1 MVDRHKILVEELQ
14 SPGLLVVQ
22 SLSRF
27 VSSLTLSVSVLRSLF
42 SDLRPPTSVLMPDST
57 LPDWLSILEFAN
69 LVLSSA
75 ILILSF
81 SLFVYILTFNLHSR
95 VGRSFAAL
103 LLGVIIVYS
112 GDVILPRVDWQES
125 WLRFQWLGIAL
136 VPAAYLHFTRSV
148 LLATWLQPE
157 TRRWTWIIRG
167 AYLLSALFAILAVAT
182 DVLVRPAAGVIPVT
196 YLQPGPLF
204 SFFTLYFI
212 VASLWGGFNLLQAR
226 SYARTVASRRRLN
239 YLLWSFAA
247 PGLGV
252 FPYLILVS
260 RAGAT
265 SPSMVLILASIAN
278 VAVGIMLVVM
288 AYSVAY
294 YGVLSPD
301 RVVKRQLV
309 YFLLRGP
316 FVAVIVVGLILA
328 IPRVE
333 AILGLPPDTALT
345 LLVVITIVLAQLG
358 IHIFQPY
365 IDRVL
370 YRRDTEEVQRL
381 RTLDTRLMTSSDLS
395 QFLENVLVS
404 ICDAFGVSEG
414 FVAVPGETEV
424 RLEAVVGSEENA
436 REALSLPEV
445 QTLLTTEETDSEFH
459 KVNGYYVRSLT
470 NRHTDQPLGIIVFR
484 SSGMQ
489 PEALD
494 EDTNAVIEHL
504 LRRAEI
510 AVEDRRLQLDVF
522 AALQPI
528 LPDIEVMQAL
538 RGTVPYVISTPEARG
553 DDLTQ
558 QPEYNEWVRDALSHF
573 WGGPK
578 LSSSPLLGL
587 RIVHKHLV
595 DYDNSP
601 TRALRAVLQTAV
613 ERQRPSGE
621 RQMTT
626 SQWLLYNIL
635 DLKYLQGKRVR
646 EVANRLAMSESDLYR
661 KQRVAISEVAR
672 TIADMEAE
680 TGDASLA
687 SMGDDELDEST
698 AKTAASPESLSG

>member
-1 MVDRHKILVEELQ
+1 
-14 SPGLLVVQ
+14 
-22 SLSRF
+22 
-27 VSSLTLSVSVLRSLF
+27 
-42 SDLRPPTSVLMPDST
+42 MPDTT
-57 LPDWLSILEFAN
+57 LPDWMSILIYGN

-75 ILILSF
+75 ILILAF
-81 SLFVYILTFNLHSR
+81 SLFAYILTFNLHSR
-95 VGRSFAAL
+95 VGRAFAAL

-112 GDVILPRVDWQES
+112 GDVILPRVEWQES

-136 VPAAYLHFTRSV
+136 VPAAYLHFTRMV

-157 TRRWTWIIRG
+157 NRRWTWVVRA
-167 AYLLSALFAILAVAT
+167 AYILSGIFAILAVAT
-182 DVLVRPAAGVIPVT
+182 DVLVRPATGAVPVT

-204 SFFTLYFI
+204 PLFTIYFI
-212 VASLWGGFNLLQAR
+212 VATLWGGFNLLQAR
-226 SYARTVASRRRLN
+226 SYARTMASRRRLN

-247 PGLGV
+247 PALGV

-265 SPSMVLILASIAN
+265 SPSAILIFASIAN

-309 YFLLRGP
+309 LYLLRGP
-316 FVAVIVVGLILA
+316 MVAAIVVGLILG

-345 LLVVITIVLAQLG
+345 LFVVATIVLAPL
-358 IHIFQPY
+358 
-365 IDRVL
+365 VL
-370 YRRDTEEVQRL
+370 YLAQPWIDHLLYRNDREEVQRL
-381 RTLDTRLMTSSDLS
+381 RMLETRLMTSSDLS

-404 ICDAFGVSEG
+404 ICDAFGVGEG
-414 FVAVPGETEV
+414 FVAVPGENDV
-424 RLEAVVGSEENA
+424 RLEAVVGNYGAA
-436 REALSLPEV
+436 RKALSLAEI
-445 QTLLTTEETDSEFH
+445 QTLLTAEQPDNNWHE
-459 KVNGYYVRSLT
+459 VNDYSVRSLI
-470 NRHTDQPLGIIVFR
+470 NRHNDQPMGIIALHRPAFTMD
-484 SSGMQ
+484 SLE
-489 PEALD
+489 PETAI
-494 EDTNAVIEHL
+494 VIDHL

-528 LPDIEVMQAL
+528 LPDNEVMQAL
-538 RGTVPYVISTPEARG
+538 QGTVTYVIAAPDEQ
-553 DDLTQ
+553 LENITQ
-558 QPEYNEWVRDALSHF
+558 QPEFDEWVRDALSHF

-578 LSSSPLLGL
+578 FSESPLLRLQVVSNRLSEFDG
-587 RIVHKHLV
+587 V
-595 DYDNSP
+595 P
-601 TRALRAVLQTAV
+601 TRTLRAILQSAI
-613 ERQRPSGE
+613 EQQRPPGE

-646 EVANRLAMSESDLYR
+646 EVANQLAMSESDLYR
-661 KQRVAISEVAR
+661 KQRTAISEVAR
-672 TIADMEAE
+672 AITEMEVSTEMQEFSDNE
-680 TGDASLA
+680 TSV
-687 SMGDDELDEST
+687 
-698 AKTAASPESLSG
+698 